1 MEEDAV
7 MVEMDWPIA
16 RRRRRVA
23 VAKRAA
29 SAMASSGVARE
40 SEWEAERVRA
50 SREAAG
56 VLLFMPASAQRG
68 QGQQGTWCPCG
79 GKALLAVGHCSE
91 SENPIQLPS
100 EHPDRRFQ
108 RYITP
113 NQLSQILIQL
123 DYMIELSE
131 YSK

>member
-1 MEEDAV
+1 
-7 MVEMDWPIA
+7 
-16 RRRRRVA
+16 
-23 VAKRAA
+23 
-29 SAMASSGVARE
+29 MASSGVGRE

-56 VLLFMPASAQRG
+56 VLLFTPASAQRG
-68 QGQQGTWCPCG
+68 QDQPGVWRPRS
-79 GKALLAVGHCSE
+79 GKALLPVGHYSE
-91 SENPIQLPS
+91 FENPIQLPS

>member
-7 MVEMDWPIA
+7 MVETDWPTA

-29 SAMASSGVARE
+29 SAMVSSDVARE

-50 SREAAG
+50 SREVAG
-56 VLLFMPASAQRG
+56 VLLFTPASAQHG
-68 QGQQGTWCPCG
+68 QGQPGARRPRG
-79 GKALLAVGHCSE
+79 GKALLPVGHCSE

-100 EHPDRRFQ
+100 EHPDRQFS
-108 RYITP
+108 TLH
-113 NQLSQILIQL
+113 NS
-123 DYMIELSE
+123 
-131 YSK
+131 

>member
-1 MEEDAV
+1 MEEDVV
-7 MVEMDWPIA
+7 MVETDWPTA
-16 RRRRRVA
+16 RCQRRVA

-56 VLLFMPASAQRG
+56 VLLFTPASAQRG
-68 QGQQGTWCPCG
+68 QGQLSAWHPHG
-79 GKALLAVGHCSE
+79 GKALLPFGHCSE

-100 EHPDRRFQ
+100 EPPDRRFS
-108 RYITP
+108 TLH
-113 NQLSQILIQL
+113 NS
-123 DYMIELSE
+123 
-131 YSK
+131 

>member
-7 MVEMDWPIA
+7 MAEMDWPIA
-16 RRRRRVA
+16 WHRRRVV

-56 VLLFMPASAQRG
+56 ILLFTPTSAQHGQDQPGAWHPRG
-68 QGQQGTWCPCG
+68 S
-79 GKALLAVGHCSE
+79 KALLPVVTVV
-91 SENPIQLPS
+91 NLKL
-100 EHPDRRFQ
+100 RFS
-108 RYITP
+108 Y
-113 NQLSQILIQL
+113 
-123 DYMIELSE
+123 
-131 YSK
+131 K